1 MLTYTVYS
9 EAGGVGKTTLSANL
23 AVAHARHG
31 LDVLVVDL
39 DPQDGC
45 LSYLLDV
52 AEDREAE
59 DVDTVAHHMI
69 DRPQGAFEDIV
80 KTAAGGVDVV
90 PSHNMLERLGDLL
103 SDAASIAEQ
112 TGESFT
118 KYTRLRYVLHKND
131 VRDRYDAVI
140 VDPPATSGP
149 HLYNAIDATRD
160 LVIPVEPSGKGDQSI
175 TGLQSVVAGIEDVL
189 DIDVGVLAVVPNRFE
204 GTNDQEAVV
213 TEVAD
218 LGYPSPVTI
227 RKRTSLF
234 EGCWQQQCSAF
245 HYVEEYR
252 DRKRDYELATL
263 DQLETLAAH
272 IEEVGAA

>member
-1 MLTYTVYS
+1 M
-9 EAGGVGKTTLSANL
+9 
-23 AVAHARHG
+23 
-31 LDVLVVDL
+31 

-45 LSYLLDV
+45 LSYLMGV
-52 AEDREAE
+52 EDGRNDGDA
-59 DVDTVAHHMI
+59 DTLVHHMI
-69 DRPQGAFEDIV
+69 DRPRGDFQDLV
-80 KTAAGGVDVV
+80 RSSGGVDIV

-112 TGESFT
+112 TGENFN
-118 KYTRLRYVLHKND
+118 KYTRLRYVLQKND
-131 VRDRYDAVI
+131 VRDKYDAVI

-175 TGLQSVVAGIEDVL
+175 SGLQSVVAGIEDSL
-189 DIDVGVLAVVPNRFE
+189 EIDVGVLAVVPNQFE
-204 GTNDQEAVV
+204 GTNDQKSVLD
-213 TEVAD
+213 EVAD

-245 HYVEEYR
+245 RYVEEHR
-252 DRKRDYELATL
+252 SRERDYEMETL

-272 IEEVGAA
+272 LEEVGQT

>member
-1 MLTYTVYS
+1 MLTYTAYS
-9 EAGGVGKTTLSANL
+9 EAGGVAKTTLSANL
-23 AVAHARHG
+23 AVAHARRG
-31 LDVLVVDL
+31 LDVLVVDM

-45 LSYLLDV
+45 LSYLMGV
-52 AEDREAE
+52 EDGRNDGDA
-59 DVDTVAHHMI
+59 DTLVHHMI
-69 DRPQGAFEDIV
+69 DRPRGDFQDLVQSSE
-80 KTAAGGVDVV
+80 GVDIL

-112 TGESFT
+112 TGENFN
-118 KYTRLRYVLHKND
+118 KYTRLRYVLQKND
-131 VRDRYDAVI
+131 VRENYDAVI

-175 TGLQSVVAGIEDVL
+175 SGLQSVVAGIEDSL
-189 DIDVGVLAVVPNRFE
+189 EIDVGVLAVVPNQFE
-204 GTNDQEAVV
+204 GTNDQKSVLD
-213 TEVAD
+213 EVAD

-245 HYVEEYR
+245 RYVEEHR
-252 DRKRDYELATL
+252 SRERDYEMETL
-263 DQLETLAAH
+263 DQLETLAGH
-272 IEEVGAA
+272 LEEVGQA